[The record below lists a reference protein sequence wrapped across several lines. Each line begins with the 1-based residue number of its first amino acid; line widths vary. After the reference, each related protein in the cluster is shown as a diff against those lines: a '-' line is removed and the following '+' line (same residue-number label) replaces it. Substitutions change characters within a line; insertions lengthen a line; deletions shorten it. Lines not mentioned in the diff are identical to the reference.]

1 LNDVI
6 SKGIREH
13 LETIH
18 RLEPLLPTIRRMAEV
33 VIESL
38 GRGGKILWLG
48 NGGSAADSQ
57 HMAAEI
63 VGRFKKE
70 RRGLP
75 SIALTTDS
83 SILTALGNDYGYESI
98 FARQV
103 QALCLPGDVVIGMS
117 TSGNSTNVVR
127 AIEEVRRIGAVTI
140 ALTGEGGGRLA
151 ELVNLL
157 VAVPSRTTARIQECH
172 ILIGHL
178 LCECIDERW

>member
-6 SKGIREH
+6 SKSIREH
-13 LETIH
+13 LETVQ
-18 RLEPLLPTIRRMAEV
+18 RLEPLLPTIHRMAEV

-38 GRGGKILWLG
+38 GRNGKILWLG

-63 VGRFKKE
+63 VGRFQKE

-83 SILTALGNDYGYESI
+83 SILTALGNDYGYESV

-103 QALCLPGDVVIGMS
+103 QALCVPGDVVIGIS
-117 TSGNSTNVVR
+117 TSGNSANVVR
-127 AIEEVRRIGAVTI
+127 AIEEARRIDAVTI
-140 ALTGEGGGRLA
+140 AMTGEGGGRLA

-178 LCECIDERW
+178 LCECIDGRW